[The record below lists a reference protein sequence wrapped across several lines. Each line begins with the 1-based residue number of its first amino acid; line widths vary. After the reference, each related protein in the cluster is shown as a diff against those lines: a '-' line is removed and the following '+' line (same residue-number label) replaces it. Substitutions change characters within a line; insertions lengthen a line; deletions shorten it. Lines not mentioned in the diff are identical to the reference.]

1 MKAMRILS
9 AYLNLAKFFIAAAMI
24 CGIFQACSDD
34 GEKDKDIFG
43 FEGGSRVGFIFI
55 IAISPKD
62 ELEFLQ
68 KEIDKINP
76 RFKLYASVDNKNL
89 LSFLDKD
96 EKHSYISLYDKQG
109 EKVIDYVGLVPEE
122 MIEVDIRYQIQDQL
136 DAKAQDEM
144 QTFSSESQEEDE
156 QNIIQPTEDS
166 QESKDM
172 Q

>member
-1 MKAMRILS
+1 
-9 AYLNLAKFFIAAAMI
+9 
-24 CGIFQACSDD
+24 
-34 GEKDKDIFG
+34 
-43 FEGGSRVGFIFI
+43 
-55 IAISPKD
+55 
-62 ELEFLQ
+62 
-68 KEIDKINP
+68 
-76 RFKLYASVDNKNL
+76 
-89 LSFLDKD
+89 
-96 EKHSYISLYDKQG
+96 
-109 EKVIDYVGLVPEE
+109 